1 MDDTVCAAMPEIHAL
16 YSARS
21 GEDSVDG
28 LWETTG
34 VYVMAEEFTAED
46 VKLKTAKG
54 LKGYFETLQYEGKT
68 VLQFED
74 VVAMQQL
81 AGPVKK
87 KYGTEIAI
95 ETEGELADARKVT
108 GYPRNIECYIY
119 TFEKECF
126 RYTFFSYAK
135 NSGFGLYLIEKDDR
149 AGKGAE

>member
-1 MDDTVCAAMPEIHAL
+1 
-16 YSARS
+16 
-21 GEDSVDG
+21 
-28 LWETTG
+28 
-34 VYVMAEEFTAED
+34 MAEEFTAED
-46 VKLKTAKG
+46 VKLKTVKG

-74 VVAMQQL
+74 VVAMKQL

-119 TFEKECF
+119 TFEKEGF

-135 NSGFGLYLIEKDDR
+135 NSGFGLYLIERDDR